1 MRLTDPDDIDGV
13 VIFLILSVAEEVSAI
28 LCASLP
34 VVIPQIFRE
43 LKKDHSLQ
51 KTEDS
56 YTTKLQT
63 VPQSRS
69 MIRGFQKLGEGSGEQ
84 VYQNQT
90 MAGGQYDFTGG
101 SIPLNTVIAET
112 TPQTEDLGDARIVVK
127 KEYEVIRAG
136 SDAHAV

>member
-1 MRLTDPDDIDGV
+1 M

-56 YTTKLQT
+56 YTTNLGN
-63 VPQSRS
+63 VPQSRN

-84 VYQNQT
+84 VYQNEN
-90 MAGGQYDFTGG
+90 MAGGPYDFPGG
-101 SIPLNTVIAET
+101 SIPLNTVVAET
-112 TPQTEDLGDARIVVK
+112 TPQTEDPGDARVVVK